1 MPIELKPAE
10 DFRSGKPGIYL
21 GVPEDEYHAYPAA
34 SNSTLFLLEQN
45 PGNVPWSKRAPQ
57 IQTDAAT
64 DLGSLVHLLA
74 LQPELFSST
83 YVVAPVFDRRSN
95 KGKAEAAA
103 FEWQVQQSGLIVIE
117 DSLKRKADNMVA
129 SMMAH
134 PEFHRILTA
143 ADLKTE
149 VSILWHDAETGV
161 LCKCRCDTL
170 VPIDGQAIVM
180 DLKTTADIDSVKY
193 SVRDYGY
200 AQQQVHYTEGLKANG
215 FTFVHWYFGFV
226 SSSVQLKRYPVRFI
240 QLRGETVE
248 EAEFKQRKRLRDFAY
263 ALKNNDWYGVEE
275 I

>member
-1 MPIELKPAE
+1 MAIEFKPAE
-10 DFRSGKPGIYL
+10 EFKTGAPGMYL
-21 GVPEDEYHAYPAA
+21 GVPEEEYHKYPAA

-57 IQTDAAT
+57 IETDAAT
-64 DLGSLVHLLA
+64 DLGSLVHMLA

-83 YVVAPVFDRRSN
+83 YVVAPIFDRRSN

-117 DSLKRKADNMVA
+117 ESMKRKADNMVA

-149 VSILWHDAETGV
+149 VSILWIDEQTGV

-170 VPIDGQAIVM
+170 VPINDHAIVM
-180 DLKTTADIDSVKY
+180 DLKTTAKIDDVKY
-193 SVRDYGY
+193 SIRDYDY

-215 FTFVHWYFGFV
+215 AAFVHWYFGFV
-226 SSSVQLKRYPVRFI
+226 SSTVQLKRYPVRFI

-248 EAEFKQRKRLRDFAY
+248 EAELKQRKRLRDFAY